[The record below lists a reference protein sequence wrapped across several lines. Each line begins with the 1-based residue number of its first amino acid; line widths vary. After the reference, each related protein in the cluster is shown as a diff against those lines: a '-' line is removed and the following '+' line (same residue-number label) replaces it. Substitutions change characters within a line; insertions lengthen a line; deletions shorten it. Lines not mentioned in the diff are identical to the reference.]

1 MIEGESPTL
10 VRKHGADPFAVVA
23 VHGGPGAAGEMEPL
37 ARRLG
42 RTRGVLEPMQTAMT
56 VSRQVDEL
64 RSSVESE
71 ASRPVV
77 LIGHSWGAWLSWI
90 VAATYPRLVRKLI
103 LIGSGPCEEHYVH
116 LIRENRLKRLTPDVQ
131 QQFVHADDRPGQ
143 MRPRSLAG
151 TTGDRQVLRDTR
163 VPVVALTP
171 SGDRQF

>member
-42 RTRGVLEPMQTAMT
+42 GTRGVLEPMQTAMT

-77 LIGHSWGAWLSWI
+77 LIGHSWGAWLELDRGCHLPAVGTQADSD
-90 VAATYPRLVRKLI
+90 RKRA
-103 LIGSGPCEEHYVH
+103 V
-116 LIRENRLKRLTPDVQ
+116 
-131 QQFVHADDRPGQ
+131 
-143 MRPRSLAG
+143 
-151 TTGDRQVLRDTR
+151 
-163 VPVVALTP
+163 
-171 SGDRQF
+171 